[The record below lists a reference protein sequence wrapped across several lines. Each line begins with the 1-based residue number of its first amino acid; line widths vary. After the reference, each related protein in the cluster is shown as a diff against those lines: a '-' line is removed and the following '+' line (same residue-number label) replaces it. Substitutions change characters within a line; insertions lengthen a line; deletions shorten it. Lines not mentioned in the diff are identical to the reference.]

1 MVAMHKMIT
10 RSLILVALLTA
21 TAGAQSINTIR
32 PVGRSN
38 VTGVVFDSLSRAPLA
53 GAIVQLIAA
62 DNPALL
68 GHTATSDSV
77 GRYTLDDVPPGKY
90 MLGFLHPMLDSLG
103 IDLPPREVNVVAG
116 QPSRVD
122 LVTPSPARL
131 RNLLCGASAEE
142 DSVGLLIGYV
152 RDARDESPAAGVTV
166 SGEWIEY
173 TLARTGLVRTVP
185 KRVATSGENG
195 WFALCNVPIGGNVA
209 LLATHGADST
219 GRIEVVI
226 PKEGF
231 ARREIFLGANQIV
244 VIADTTKRP
253 DSLKA
258 APRRVHVGNGRISGT
273 VVAAVG
279 GKPIG
284 NAVVGITG
292 GPQVRANDRGEWTIT
307 NAPLGTQMIE
317 TRAIGFYPVSRHV
330 NIVPDAAPV
339 RFALSTMQAVLDTV
353 RIVAERSADRHMS
366 GFSGRKRT
374 GMGTYFT
381 ADDIARHRPIAT
393 TDIIQ
398 MAVGVRVE
406 RDGLGDALL
415 SMRGMFQERCNP
427 AIYIDD
433 HYFPNFTADDI
444 DNYVKP
450 NRIMGIEVYTRGST
464 PPQFEPG
471 LSGCGAVVIWTK

>member
-1 MVAMHKMIT
+1 MVAMRKLFL
-10 RSLILVALLTA
+10 RSLIPVALLT
-21 TAGAQSINTIR
+21 TIGGAQSINTIR
-32 PVGRSN
+32 PVGRSS
-38 VTGVVFDSLSRAPLA
+38 VSGVVFDSLSRTPLP

-68 GHTATSDSV
+68 GHTATSDSI
-77 GRYTLDDVPPGKY
+77 GRYTLEDVPPGKY

-103 IDLPPREVNVVAG
+103 LDLPPREVNVVAG
-116 QPSRVD
+116 QLTRLD

-131 RNLLCGASAEE
+131 RNVLCGPASEQ
-142 DSVGLLIGYV
+142 DSVGLLIGFV
-152 RDARDESPAAGVTV
+152 RDARDESPTPGATV
-166 SGEWIEY
+166 SGEWIDY
-173 TLARTGLVRTVP
+173 TLGRSGLVRTVP
-185 KRVATSGENG
+185 KRIATSRENG

-226 PKEGF
+226 PREGF
-231 ARREIFLGANQIV
+231 ARREVYLGANWIV
-244 VIADTTKRP
+244 VVTDSTKRP

-258 APRRVHVGNGRISGT
+258 PPRRVRVGNGHLRGT

-284 NAVVGITG
+284 NAVVSITG
-292 GPQVRANDRGEWTIT
+292 GPQVRANDRGEWTIV

-317 TRAIGFYPVSRHV
+317 TRAIGFYPISRHV
-330 NIVPDAAPV
+330 NIVPDAAPL
-339 RFALSTMQAVLDTV
+339 RLALSTMQAVLDTV
-353 RIVAERSADRHMS
+353 RIVAERSADRRMS

-393 TDIIQ
+393 SDAIQ
-398 MAVGVRVE
+398 MATGVRVE
-406 RDGLGDALL
+406 RDGVGDAVI

-433 HYFPNFTADDI
+433 QYFPNFTADDI
-444 DNYVKP
+444 DSYVKP
-450 NRIMGIEVYTRGST
+450 NRIMGIEIYTRGST